1 MEFINLNFEGKNAT
15 LTINKEKSLN
25 ALNKKVLEEFDHAID
40 TAVKEEIRVLF
51 IEGAGEKAFVAGAD
65 ISEMLKLKSAE
76 AKQFAELGHKVMSKL
91 EKSKFVTVA
100 KVDGFALG
108 GGFELALACDV
119 IFATEKSK
127 FGLPEVGLGLIPGFG
142 GTQRLSRSIGMH
154 MAKAL
159 TLSGDMV
166 DAQFL
171 SSKGLIYRVCKDL
184 EELNSESLGYAKR
197 ISTKGPQA
205 VSTAKMAIQK
215 GYSLKIPDALILE
228 QQEFALLFGTKESTE
243 GMKAFTEKRKAEF

>member
-1 MEFINLNFEGKNAT
+1 MEFINLNIEGKNAS

-25 ALNKKVLEEFDHAID
+25 ALNKKVLEEIDHAIE
-40 TAVKEEIRVLF
+40 TAANEEVRVLF

-65 ISEMLKLKSAE
+65 ISEMVNLKSAE
-76 AKQFAELGHKVMSKL
+76 AKKFAELGHKVFSKL
-91 EKSKFVTVA
+91 ESAKFVTIA
-100 KVDGFALG
+100 RVDGFALG

-119 IFATEKSK
+119 VYATEKSK

-142 GTQRLSRSIGMH
+142 GTQRLSRSVGIH
-154 MAKAL
+154 TAKAI

-171 SSKGLIYRVCKDL
+171 HAKGVVYKVCKDL
-184 EELNSESLGYAKR
+184 EEMNKETLSYAKR
-197 ISTKGPQA
+197 IETKGPAA

-215 GYSLKIPDALILE
+215 GFGLKVSEALILE
-228 QQEFALLFGTKESTE
+228 QQEFALLFGTKEATE